1 MTAATTQQ
9 GTVPCWMCGG
19 VADSGEHIF
28 KARALRRI
36 FNRDGYAPN
45 DLPFYFHEEGHE
57 RIRGPK
63 SGRMKYSNLICTRC
77 NNDRTSNFDRAYDR
91 LSDSFA
97 TQQNNY
103 AMTEIDFREVF
114 DKNHGRSIDA
124 LRRYGAKALGCRLLA
139 SGCRLPANLFPNPVS
154 DIDISILQLSI
165 CRVQPF
171 RHEKKFRP
179 DMMER
184 VLGNGC
190 LYVNISRSHL
200 ELTGERGV
208 LNAVWWEN
216 IGHFQ
221 ITYWFNI
228 DVNPEL
234 GAPIDD
240 TTTVYTIIHSELCL
254 PEMRSLMSDWISSHS
269 PLRDLP

>member
-9 GTVPCWMCGG
+9 GTLPCWMCGG
-19 VADSGEHIF
+19 TADSGEHIF

-45 DLPFYFHEEGHE
+45 DLPFYFDEEGHE

-63 SGRMKYSNLICTRC
+63 SKRMKYPNLICTPC
-77 NNDRTSNFDRAYDR
+77 NNDRTSDFDRAYDR
-91 LSDSFA
+91 LSDWFA

-103 AMTEIDFREVF
+103 AMTELDFREVF
-114 DKNHGRSIDA
+114 GKDYIASIDA
-124 LRRYGAKALGCRLLA
+124 LRRYCAKALGCRLLS
-139 SGCRLPANLFPNPVS
+139 SGYRLPANLFPNPVS
-154 DIDISILQLSI
+154 DIDVSILRLSI

-171 RHEKKFRP
+171 RHERNFQP

-184 VLGNGC
+184 VLGNGP
-190 LYVNISRSHL
+190 LYTNISRSHL

-228 DVNPEL
+228 EVSPEL
-234 GAPIDD
+234 GAAIDD
-240 TTTVYTIIHSELCL
+240 TATVYTIVHSGLCL
-254 PEMRSLMSDWISSHS
+254 PEMKSLASDWISNYP